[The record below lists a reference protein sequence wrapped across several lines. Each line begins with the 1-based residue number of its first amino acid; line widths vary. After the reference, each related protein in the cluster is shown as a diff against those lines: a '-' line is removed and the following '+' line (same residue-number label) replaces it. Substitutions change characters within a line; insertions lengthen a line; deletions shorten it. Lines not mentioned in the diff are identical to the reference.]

1 MIYDKIRGLLREDIR
16 RNDTLK
22 RDGRSSNSFYYFV
35 CVSYIRRNDTLKRD
49 GLLYDCVYI
58 VLKLY
63 KKK

>member
-49 GLLYDCVYI
+49 GYFFI
-58 VLKLY
+58 TQI
-63 KKK
+63 